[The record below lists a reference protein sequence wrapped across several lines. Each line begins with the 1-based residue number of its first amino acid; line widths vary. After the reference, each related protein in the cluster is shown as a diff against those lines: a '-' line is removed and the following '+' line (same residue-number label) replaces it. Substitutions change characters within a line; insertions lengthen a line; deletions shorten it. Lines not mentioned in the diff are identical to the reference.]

1 MKITTATIN
10 QDYQEIRK
18 QNSGA
23 EFIKVDLHVHT
34 PASGDAR
41 AENKYNFEFDIKDI
55 PASLKKARKLAGEIV
70 DGVLEKKIRLIAVTD
85 HNTPSDTDPLNPT
98 NSWYELLRDA
108 VKAKG
113 KDKELTVLPGVEI
126 STNDLHILVILDPKE
141 DEPPVY
147 TTHRINSLLQDCK
160 FSLKEYGDFTAT
172 GMSSLFDVLEYIED
186 LSTSCIAIPAHI
198 DGGNKA
204 LLDIHKKPSNVY
216 RKLLNHPNLN
226 AVEVVKATTPARKKI
241 GKKSVKDYFDD
252 LRDDN
257 RSPIAFIQDSDGHAI
272 KEIGKRFTYVRMGE
286 PDFWSLRNALENPE
300 TRIHLLSAAQ
310 LAAEN
315 DQDGTS
321 VDQDKTR
328 IIGIAFSTGGKWS
341 HIAFNSNLNCIIGK
355 RRTNKS
361 TIVDLILYGLNR
373 FVDENR
379 GDEKSLIERKY
390 SVNVFLAKGPDV
402 ICYSRDNKGNLP
414 SIFKKDTDGSF
425 IPIEAIRDLELPRK
439 YNHEAIEGLFSQST
453 SLMDFL
459 DRHVFMN
466 EQIKPYL
473 DDRKKYWDK
482 VKSANF
488 ENCASDMKRL
498 SKACEQLFD
507 EREKQ
512 IEPALKKYGRNL
524 LKVKVT
530 RGKWKDKKGKLKGAK
545 EQDFLDEATMSVLV
559 KSKYKPFNKLSTGEK
574 NAAMMV
580 LLMNQGAFG
589 PLIIDE
595 PEQHLDTV
603 SITGMLIPRIREL
616 KTQQQIICVTR
627 NEHFLISGDAEQVIA
642 TQSEK
647 KLEVITGDIN
657 NKDIQEHILEIFEGD
672 RFALLEKIRKLGRIL
687 EHS

>member
-1 MKITTATIN
+1 MPIAKSIIDKT
-10 QDYQEIRK
+10 YQEILK
-18 QNSGA
+18 QNTGA

-41 AENKYNFEFDIKDI
+41 AKNKYNFEFDIKDI

-204 LLDIHKKPSNVY
+204 LLDVHKKPSNVY

-226 AVEVVKATTPARKKI
+226 VVEFTEDNTLDKKNKM
-241 GKKSVKDYFDD
+241 GELSVREYFQKV
-252 LRDDN
+252 RDKN
-257 RSPIAFIQDSDGHAI
+257 RPPIAYIKNSDGHAI
-272 KEIGKRFTYVRMGE
+272 KEIGQRFTYIRMGG

-310 LAAEN
+310 LAAED

-328 IIGIAFSTGGKWS
+328 IIGIAFSTGEKWS
-341 HIAFNSNLNCIIGK
+341 YIAFNSNLNCIIGK

-361 TIVDLILYGLNR
+361 TIINLILHGLDR
-373 FVDENR
+373 FDAGAITLE
-379 GDEKSLIERKY
+379 ERAVLNKY
-390 SVNVFLAKGPDV
+390 SVNVFIAKGAKV
-402 ICYSRDNKGNLP
+402 FCYSRDKTSRPP
-414 SIFKKDTDGSF
+414 SIFVYNNGSF
-425 IPIEAIRDLELPRK
+425 SPAQVKPDLELPRK
-439 YNHEAIEGLFSQST
+439 YNHKIIEERFAKST
-453 SLMDFL
+453 KLMDFL
-459 DRHVFMN
+459 DKHVFMN
-466 EQIKPYL
+466 EQIKPLLEKRNEYL
-473 DDRKKYWDK
+473 KK
-482 VKSANF
+482 VKDKNF
-488 ENCASDMKRL
+488 TNCDADMQEL
-498 SKACEQLFD
+498 VKACQQLFD
-507 EREKQ
+507 ARKNRVESALEKYVDKHG
-512 IEPALKKYGRNL
+512 EKLFE
-524 LKVKVT
+524 VKVT
-530 RGKWKDKKGKLKGAK
+530 KGKWPGTEEDN
-545 EQDFLDEATMSVLV
+545 FFDEATLSVLTGD
-559 KSKYKPFNKLSTGEK
+559 KYKTLTKLSTGER
-574 NAAMMV
+574 NAAIMV
-580 LLMNQGAFG
+580 LLMNQEASG
-589 PLIIDE
+589 PLIIDD
-595 PEQHLDTV
+595 PEQHLDIASMTR
-603 SITGMLIPRIREL
+603 MLIPRMTQL

-627 NEHFLISGDAEQVIA
+627 DEHILFSGDAEQVIA
-642 TQSEK
+642 TQSEER
-647 KLEVITGDIN
+647 LEVITGDIN
-657 NKDIQEHILEIFEGD
+657 NKEIQEQILEIFEGD
-672 RFALLEKIRKLGRIL
+672 RYALLQKIRKLGRIL
-687 EHS
+687 E